1 MNFNEPTLVL
11 TKRNC
16 LLFLTTLALYIGYA
30 RGNNALFFLGELL
43 FVILIVTYISSALLF
58 QHLRVS
64 RKHYPRTFEGQ
75 EIPIVLE
82 FDTDS
87 AIPHYL
93 IETADRIPP
102 SQHYKIHSLVP
113 CCFDRT
119 HVYQME
125 HKVKCVRRR
134 GLYVLGPLELRCA
147 DPAGVFPRMLRVDI
161 FTELLVY
168 PQALDLKNFPVLG
181 YGTLANVGTE
191 TTLNPGHSEEFMGLR
206 DYQRGD
212 SPRRIHW
219 PSSARH
225 NRLLVKEFQEDVVT
239 EVTIFLDLHRLSLTG
254 FGDVTSV
261 ESLIKTAASVA
272 KAAIEKSHL
281 VQVFALGKQVNHIPL
296 GGGLQHLITI
306 LDRMTFYKAE
316 GEGSFEEIFS
326 QKVRHLRRGSTVI
339 LIMSA
344 TNFSVPR
351 LCPTLRYLVVA
362 RIKIIVVLID
372 DRSFLKIWEEQ
383 EDLHVKAPSLA
394 ELKRLLVAEGCTVYS
409 VAKNDEIEQ
418 RLGVPNA

>member
-1 MNFNEPTLVL
+1 MNFSEPTPVL

-16 LLFLTTLALYIGYA
+16 LLFLTTLALYAGYA

-43 FVILIVTYISSALLF
+43 LVILIITYVNSTLLF

-64 RKHYPRTFEGQ
+64 RKHYPRTFEEQ
-75 EIPIVLE
+75 EISIALE
-82 FDTDS
+82 FDTES
-87 AIPHYL
+87 AVPHYL
-93 IETADRIPP
+93 IEVSDRIPP
-102 SQHYKIHSLVP
+102 SQHYKVHSIVP
-113 CCFDRT
+113 CRFDQT
-119 HVYQME
+119 SLYQME
-125 HKVKCVRRR
+125 YKVKCVRKR

-147 DPAGVFPRMLRVDI
+147 DPAGMFPRTLRIDA
-161 FTELLVY
+161 FTELLIY

-191 TTLNPGHSEEFMGLR
+191 TTLDPGHSEEFMGLR

-219 PSSARH
+219 PSTARH

-239 EVTIFLDLHRLSLTG
+239 EVTIFLDLYRLSLTG

-261 ESLIKTAASVA
+261 EYLIKTAASVA

-281 VQVFALGKQVNHIPL
+281 VQVFALGKQVNHVPL
-296 GGGLQHLITI
+296 GGGMQHLITI
-306 LDRMTFYKAE
+306 LDRMTLYKAE
-316 GEGSFEEIFS
+316 GEGSLEEIFS

-344 TNFSVPR
+344 TNFSLPKLR
-351 LCPTLRYLVVA
+351 PTLRYLVIS

-383 EDLHVKAPSLA
+383 ERLHVKAPSLA
-394 ELKRLLVAEGCTVYS
+394 ELKQLLVAEGCTVYTL
-409 VAKNDEIEQ
+409 AKRDKIEQ

>member
-1 MNFNEPTLVL
+1 MNFSEPTLVL

-16 LLFLTTLALYIGYA
+16 LLFLTTLALYAGYA

-43 FVILIVTYISSALLF
+43 LVILIITYVNSALLF

-64 RKHYPRTFEGQ
+64 RKHYPRTFEEQ
-75 EIPIVLE
+75 EISIALE
-82 FDTDS
+82 FDTES
-87 AIPHYL
+87 PVPHYL
-93 IETADRIPP
+93 IEVADRIPP
-102 SQHYKIHSLVP
+102 SQHYKVHSIVP
-113 CCFDRT
+113 CRFDQT
-119 HVYQME
+119 SLYQME
-125 HKVKCVRRR
+125 YKAKCVRKR
-134 GLYVLGPLELRCA
+134 GLYVLGPLELQCA
-147 DPAGVFPRMLRVDI
+147 DPAGVFPRTLRIDA

-191 TTLNPGHSEEFMGLR
+191 TTLDPGHSEEFMGLR

-219 PSSARH
+219 PSTARH

-239 EVTIFLDLHRLSLTG
+239 EVTIFLDLYRLSLTG

-261 ESLIKTAASVA
+261 EYLIKTAASVA

-281 VQVFALGKQVNHIPL
+281 VQVFALGKQVNHVPL
-296 GGGLQHLITI
+296 GGGMQHLITI
-306 LDRMTFYKAE
+306 LDRMTLYKAE
-316 GEGSFEEIFS
+316 GEGSLEEIFS

-344 TNFSVPR
+344 TNFSPPR
-351 LCPTLRYLVVA
+351 LRPTLRYLVIS

-383 EDLHVKAPSLA
+383 ERLHMKAPSMA
-394 ELKRLLVAEGCTVYS
+394 ELKQLLVAEGCMVYTL
-409 VAKNDEIEQ
+409 AKRDKIEQ

>member
-1 MNFNEPTLVL
+1 MNFSDPIPIV
-11 TKRNC
+11 TKRNA
-16 LLFLTTLALYIGYA
+16 LLFLTTLALYAGYA
-30 RGNNALFFLGELL
+30 RGNEALFFLGELL
-43 FVILIVTYISSALLF
+43 LVVLIITYVNSVLLF
-58 QHLRVS
+58 QGLRVR
-64 RKHYPRTFEGQ
+64 RKHYPRTFEQQ
-75 EIPIVLE
+75 ELFITLE

-93 IETADRIPP
+93 IEIADRVPP
-102 SQHYKIHSLVP
+102 SQHYKVHSVVP
-113 CCFDRT
+113 SRFDRT
-119 HVYQME
+119 NIYQME
-125 HKVKCVRRR
+125 YKARCVRKR
-134 GLYVLGPLELRCA
+134 GLYVLGPIELQCA
-147 DPAGVFPRMLRVDI
+147 DPAGVFPRTLRVDT

-181 YGTLANVGTE
+181 HGTLANVGTE
-191 TTLNPGHSEEFMGLR
+191 TTRNPGHSEEFVGLR

-239 EVTIFLDLHRLSLTG
+239 EVTIFLDLYRLSLTG

-261 ESLIKTAASVA
+261 EYLIKTAASVA
-272 KAAIEKSHL
+272 KAAIEKSHR
-281 VQVFALGKQVNHIPL
+281 VQVFALGKQISHIPL
-296 GGGLQHLITI
+296 GSGMQHLISI

-316 GEGSFEEIFS
+316 GEGSFEEIFG

-344 TNFSVPR
+344 TNFSLSR
-351 LCPTLRYLVVA
+351 LRPTLRYLVIS

-372 DRSFLKIWEEQ
+372 DRSFIKIWEEQ
-383 EDLHVKAPSLA
+383 EHLHASAPSLG
-394 ELKRLLVAEGCTVYS
+394 ELKRLLVAEGCTVYTL
-409 VAKNDEIEQ
+409 AKRDKIEQ
-418 RLGVPNA
+418 RLGLPNT

>member
-1 MNFNEPTLVL
+1 MNFSEPIPVL

-16 LLFLTTLALYIGYA
+16 LLFLTTLALYAGHA

-43 FVILIVTYISSALLF
+43 LVILIITYVNSALLF

-64 RKHYPRTFEGQ
+64 RKHYPRTFEEQ
-75 EIPIVLE
+75 EISIALE
-82 FDTDS
+82 FDTES
-87 AIPHYL
+87 PVPHYL
-93 IETADRIPP
+93 IEVADRIPP
-102 SQHYKIHSLVP
+102 SQHYKVHSIVP

-119 HVYQME
+119 NLYQME
-125 HKVKCVRRR
+125 YKVKCVRKR
-134 GLYVLGPLELRCA
+134 GLYILGPLELQCA
-147 DPAGVFPRMLRVDI
+147 DPAGVFPRTLRIDA

-168 PQALDLKNFPVLG
+168 PQALDLKDFPVLG

-191 TTLNPGHSEEFMGLR
+191 TTLDPGHSEEFMGLR

-219 PSSARH
+219 PSTARH

-239 EVTIFLDLHRLSLTG
+239 EVTIFLDLYRLSLTG

-261 ESLIKTAASVA
+261 EYLIKTAASVA

-281 VQVFALGKQVNHIPL
+281 VQVFALGKQVNHVPL
-296 GGGLQHLITI
+296 GGGMQHLITI

-316 GEGSFEEIFS
+316 GEGSFEDIFS

-344 TNFSVPR
+344 TNFSLPR
-351 LCPTLRYLVVA
+351 LRPTLRYLVIS

-383 EDLHVKAPSLA
+383 ERLHVNAPSMA
-394 ELKRLLVAEGCTVYS
+394 ELKQLLVAEGCTVYTL
-409 VAKNDEIEQ
+409 AKRDKIEQ

>member
-1 MNFNEPTLVL
+1 MNFSEPTPVL

-16 LLFLTTLALYIGYA
+16 LLFLTTLALYAGYA

-43 FVILIVTYISSALLF
+43 LVILIITYVNSALLF

-64 RKHYPRTFEGQ
+64 RKHYPRTFEEQ
-75 EIPIVLE
+75 AISIALE
-82 FDTDS
+82 FHTES
-87 AIPHYL
+87 AVPHYL
-93 IETADRIPP
+93 IEVADRIPP
-102 SQHYKIHSLVP
+102 SQHYKVHSIVP

-119 HVYQME
+119 NLYQME
-125 HKVKCVRRR
+125 YKVKCVRKR
-134 GLYVLGPLELRCA
+134 GLYILGPLELQCA
-147 DPAGVFPRMLRVDI
+147 DPAGVFPRTLRIDV

-168 PQALDLKNFPVLG
+168 PQALDLKDFPVLG

-219 PSSARH
+219 PSTARH

-239 EVTIFLDLHRLSLTG
+239 EVTIFLDLYRLSLTG

-261 ESLIKTAASVA
+261 EYLIKTAASVA

-281 VQVFALGKQVNHIPL
+281 VQVFALGKQVNHVPL
-296 GGGLQHLITI
+296 GGGMQHLITI

-316 GEGSFEEIFS
+316 GEGSFEDIFS

-339 LIMSA
+339 LIVSA
-344 TNFSVPR
+344 TNFSLAR
-351 LCPTLRYLVVA
+351 LRPTLRYLVIS

-383 EDLHVKAPSLA
+383 ERLHMKAPSLA
-394 ELKRLLVAEGCTVYS
+394 ELKQLLVAEGCTVYTL
-409 VAKNDEIEQ
+409 AKRDKIEQ